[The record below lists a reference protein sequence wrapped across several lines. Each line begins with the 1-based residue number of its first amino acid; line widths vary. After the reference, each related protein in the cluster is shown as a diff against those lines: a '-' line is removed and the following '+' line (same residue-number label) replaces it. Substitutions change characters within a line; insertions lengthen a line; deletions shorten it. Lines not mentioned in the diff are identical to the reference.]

1 VRGDIVTR
9 DFWDEM
15 RRMREEMDRMFRE
28 FNERVYSGERL
39 LPVPGEQVPAL
50 RTAMADLQETD
61 EEVIATIE
69 LPGVKKEE
77 ISLNLTENL
86 LEVKA
91 ESKEEVKE
99 EKEGFKSYRRKYSG
113 FYRRLP
119 LPTTISPDDAKA
131 TYKNG
136 VLEVKMPK
144 MEKKKKKEI
153 SIQ

>member
-1 VRGDIVTR
+1 MTR

-28 FNERVYSGERL
+28 FNERFYSGERL
-39 LPVPGEQVPAL
+39 LPVPGERVPAL
-50 RTAMADLQETD
+50 RTAVADVQETD
-61 EEVIATIE
+61 DEVIATIE
-69 LPGVKKEE
+69 LPGIKKEE
-77 ISLNLTENL
+77 ISLNVTETM

-91 ESKEEVKE
+91 ESKEEEKE
-99 EKEGFKSYRRKYSG
+99 EREGFKSYRRKYSG

-119 LPTTISPDDAKA
+119 LPAVISPDDAKA

-144 MEKKKKKEI
+144 MEKKKRKEI